1 MRHTVSVLILLGL
14 SCGGVIQSASAQCVV
29 DNKRVFI
36 DPRLVPRVQH
46 MSADAL
52 RHLMTH
58 PDYNFPEKQRLIDEY
73 MKQFQHIKMPL
84 TGGIVLISPNDPCI
98 QQFIPR

>member
-1 MRHTVSVLILLGL
+1 
-14 SCGGVIQSASAQCVV
+14 
-29 DNKRVFI
+29 
-36 DPRLVPRVQH
+36 

-73 MKQFQHIKMPL
+73 MKQFQRIKMPF